1 MKEQLEKI
9 KEEALRQ
16 IESSEALERLN
27 DIRVSYLGKKGEL
40 TNLLKSM
47 KDVAPED
54 RPKVGQMVNDVR
66 GLIEGRLEEA
76 KTALAKKAREEQ
88 LKERSLTSPFR
99 PGRTMWATAIRIPL
113 PWKRW
118 SVFSWEWDMR

>member
-66 GLIEGRLEEA
+66 GLIEGRLE
-76 KTALAKKAREEQ
+76 
-88 LKERSLTSPFR
+88 
-99 PGRTMWATAIRIPL
+99 
-113 PWKRW
+113 
-118 SVFSWEWDMR
+118 

>member
-16 IESSEALERLN
+16 IESSEALEKLN

-76 KTALAKKAREEQ
+76 KTALAKKAREQQ
-88 LKERSLTSPFR
+88 LKREVIDVT
-99 PGRTMWATAIRIPL
+99 GRRMWATAIRIPL

-118 SVFSWEWDMR
+118 SAFSWAWDMR